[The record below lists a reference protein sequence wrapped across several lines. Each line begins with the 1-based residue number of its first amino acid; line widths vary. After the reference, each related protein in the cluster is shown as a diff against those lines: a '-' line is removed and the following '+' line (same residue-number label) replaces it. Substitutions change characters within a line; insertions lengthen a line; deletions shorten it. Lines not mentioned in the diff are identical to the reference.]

1 MTPTPVLS
9 VVLPTY
15 NRRERLHKVLQSL
28 ADQDLDEAFEVV
40 VVSDGS
46 SDGTDD
52 DLRSGATPIPV
63 LARFQDNQGPASAR
77 NLGVEMARGDIVLFI
92 DDDVVADRA
101 LLRRH
106 LDAHRRLGDKTVVI
120 GPMLNAPDFPYSAW
134 VAWEQVKLAEQYQA
148 MNAGQYT
155 ATSRQF
161 YTGNASVR
169 REHVMK
175 AGGFDTRFRRG
186 EDIELAF
193 RLEDQGLAFEF
204 VPEAIG
210 LHHAERSFDSWVA
223 AARAYGRHDVVFTRE
238 LGEGSSTWGVGE
250 KYRRQNIAVETVAAR
265 RTERAASETRL
276 AVGADQRRPP
286 HRQAHPDDQRRIE
299 RHLCDRVFLGGRRR
313 TRFHDAAVAD
323 RPRDVGVLRE
333 CRVADDR
340 PTGQP
345 G

>member
-134 VAWEQVKLAEQYQA
+134 VAWEQAKLAEQYQA

-250 KYRRQNIAVETVAAR
+250 KYRRQNIAVR
-265 RTERAASETRL
+265 LLLRAVLSVPLLKRVSLSALTS
-276 AVGADQRRPP
+276 VV
-286 HRQAHPDDQRRIE
+286 RRI
-299 RHLCDRVFLGGRRR
+299 DRLTPTTSAALSAIYAIEFFSGVVDELGS
-313 TRFHDAAVAD
+313 TTQLWQIV
-323 RPRDVGVLRE
+323 RE
-333 CRVADDR
+333 
-340 PTGQP
+340 T
-345 G
+345 

>member
-28 ADQDLDEAFEVV
+28 AAQDLDEAFEVV

-63 LARFQDNQGPASAR
+63 LAQFQDNQGPASAR
-77 NLGVEMARGDIVLFI
+77 NLGVEMSSGDIVLFI
-92 DDDVVADRA
+92 DDDVVADGA

-134 VAWEQVKLAEQYQA
+134 VAWEQAKLGEQYQA

-169 REHVMK
+169 REHVVK

-204 VPEAIG
+204 VPEAVG

-238 LGEGSSTWGVGE
+238 SGEGSSRWGVGE
-250 KYRRQNIAVETVAAR
+250 KYRRQNIAVRLLLRAVLTVSVLKRVSLSALTSVVRRNDRLTPTTSAALSAIYAIEYFSGVVDELGSTTQLWQIVRET
-265 RTERAASETRL
+265 
-276 AVGADQRRPP
+276 
-286 HRQAHPDDQRRIE
+286 
-299 RHLCDRVFLGGRRR
+299 
-313 TRFHDAAVAD
+313 
-323 RPRDVGVLRE
+323 
-333 CRVADDR
+333 
-340 PTGQP
+340 
-345 G
+345 